1 MYYSHLS
8 GFFSFFVFSQNSG
21 RKEKCRRQVSQA
33 PGLRSEGSREAGRSS
48 YCRLALGSVPES
60 QEQGLKPQREQMER
74 LGRQLPQFCSS
85 PVPWVA
91 TLEGSRSGALEAPMF
106 GGLVSKAQAHR
117 GQTEG
122 GGGRDQHRGAVSS
135 VGVPLGTSG
144 PWQAGAVRMRPCLSA
159 NQLLQEGLQLVFIL
173 DPHKLVHHVPILHGQ
188 YGGYS

>member
-1 MYYSHLS
+1 M
-8 GFFSFFVFSQNSG
+8 
-21 RKEKCRRQVSQA
+21 SQA
-33 PGLRSEGSREAGRSS
+33 PGLRSEGSREAGRSC
-48 YCRLALGSVPES
+48 YCRLAPGSVS
-60 QEQGLKPQREQMER
+60 ASREQGLKPQREQMEVG
-74 LGRQLPQFCSS
+74 GRQLPQFCSS

-91 TLEGSRSGALEAPMF
+91 TLEGSRSGAREAPMF
-106 GGLVSKAQAHR
+106 GGLVFKAQAHR

-135 VGVPLGTSG
+135 VGVPPPPGTLG
-144 PWQAGAVRMRPCLSA
+144 PQQAGAVRMHPCLSA